1 MVGLANAL
9 RILGFTS
16 EGPGPIRVR
25 GVGLN
30 ELTTVM
36 IPYKVIWF
44 TKKPGLQMTKPGIA
58 RLCHEVLTIG
68 KGYLVFFTLFD
79 VII

>member
-30 ELTTVM
+30 ELTTVT
-36 IPYKVIWF
+36 IPYKVLGSTNDKAGHSPALRFLHFGRNDSTRYW
-44 TKKPGLQMTKPGIA
+44 L
-58 RLCHEVLTIG
+58 
-68 KGYLVFFTLFD
+68 
-79 VII
+79 

>member
-1 MVGLANAL
+1 MNSGSRWPTVGLANAL

-30 ELTTVM
+30 ELTTVV
-36 IPYKVIWF
+36 IPYKVLGF
-44 TKKPGLQMTKPGIA
+44 TDKKAEHGPALRSLHLGLNDRI
-58 RLCHEVLTIG
+58 RS
-68 KGYLVFFTLFD
+68 
-79 VII
+79 

>member
-30 ELTTVM
+30 ELTTVI
-36 IPYKVIWF
+36 IPYKVLGS
-44 TKKPGLQMTKPGIA
+44 KN
-58 RLCHEVLTIG
+58 
-68 KGYLVFFTLFD
+68 YLESKNDKAGHSPALRFLHFGRNDSTRYWL
-79 VII
+79 